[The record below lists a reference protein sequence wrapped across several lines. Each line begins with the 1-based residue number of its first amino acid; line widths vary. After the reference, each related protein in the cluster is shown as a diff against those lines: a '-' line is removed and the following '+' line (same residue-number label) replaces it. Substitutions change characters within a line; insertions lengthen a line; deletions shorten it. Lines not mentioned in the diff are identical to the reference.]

1 MIYKIILASLKEA
14 EKFRYSNGGL
24 VRIKKEGHNEHD
36 VEAVMGLFSG
46 LRRKDY
52 PTFLEECTNRWG
64 HYVGEMGFEKG
75 PVDEEGVIIKEG
87 EVLIVTYVSEK
98 TISVSDFH
106 KLSYEFGN
114 KALEAVE
121 FFNLKEKGLVDDN
134 WISRIQKAL
143 VKIKS
148 EL

>member
-52 PTFLEECTNRWG
+52 PT
-64 HYVGEMGFEKG
+64 
-75 PVDEEGVIIKEG
+75 
-87 EVLIVTYVSEK
+87 
-98 TISVSDFH
+98 SVSYTH
-106 KLSYEFGN
+106 LT
-114 KALEAVE
+114 LPTTRRV
-121 FFNLKEKGLVDDN
+121 
-134 WISRIQKAL
+134 
-143 VKIKS
+143 
-148 EL
+148 